1 MTNFVEYIEQPC
13 LTKAQL
19 AAQLRKDMGITQRE
33 AREMIDSFFSLIADS
48 LARGEDVKIAKFGN
62 FELRHKAPRPGRN
75 PRTGDEVTICERK
88 TVKFFAS
95 TQQLKRLQG
104 KAPTKTK
111 APAATPRRARK
122 RPTQAIALPTSPAS
136 AP

>member
-19 AAQLRKDMGITQRE
+19 AAQLREELGVTQRE
-33 AREMIDSFFSLIADS
+33 ARDMIDSFFGLIADS
-48 LARGEDVKIAKFGN
+48 LARGEEVKIAKFGN
-62 FELRHKAPRPGRN
+62 FELRHKSPRPGRN
-75 PRTGDEVTICERK
+75 PRTGDEVTIRERK

-111 APAATPRRARK
+111 APAATPRRVRK
-122 RPTQAIALPTSPAS
+122 RPTQTIAWPPSPAT